1 MTRLIL
7 EVPKKSSLEAL
18 LPLLKV
24 LEIRFTQ
31 IEIPTKQ
38 KNSIEEAIRIVRMGC
53 DMSSFGD
60 ALQYQMEARKDRD
73 LPYRD

>member
-7 EVPKKSSLEAL
+7 EVPKQSSLEAL

-24 LEIRFTQ
+24 LGIRFTQ

-38 KNSIEEAIRIVRMGC
+38 KISIEEAIRIVRMGC
-53 DMSSFGD
+53 DMSGFGD
-60 ALQYQMEARKDRD
+60 ALEYQMEARKDRD